1 MKIQLSKPYFA
12 MTSKFIYCNLY
23 QTSRAIQA
31 YAVPSLDHPY
41 RSKGF
46 PQGQKHGHPN
56 PSLWTMLY
64 QFKYAWWAAS
74 DIHLENSG
82 WELWSSSPSHLWK
95 IAARQMVCFSQNFL
109 LLYIIVP
116 NPVSRFAVMPLTDG
130 IFGRKTSTSTMRW
143 PIDPCWEGST
153 GSTSRWACWKCT
165 NHHDVSPVKFN
176 AHLLWLLI
184 IEVIYPNEE
193 FPTSAIV
200 KITFGWCILCYMF
213 SS

>member
-165 NHHDVSPVKFN
+165 NHHDVSSVKFN

-184 IEVIYPNEE
+184 IEVI
-193 FPTSAIV
+193 
-200 KITFGWCILCYMF
+200 
-213 SS
+213 